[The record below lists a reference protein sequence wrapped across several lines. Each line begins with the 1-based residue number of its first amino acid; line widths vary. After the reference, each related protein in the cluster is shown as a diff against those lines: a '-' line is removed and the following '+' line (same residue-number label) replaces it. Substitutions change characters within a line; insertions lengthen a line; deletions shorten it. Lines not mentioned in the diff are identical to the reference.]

1 MLMKF
6 NKTGQLILVAA
17 ASVGVS
23 GLLSACNQI
32 NGTLTADFVYVSTAK
47 AAGPDNYGEID
58 TFEVNSQSGRMRQI
72 PASPFPSGG
81 RNPVSEAA
89 APDSLGLFVVNR
101 DDNTIVEFAIGNDG
115 KLYPQK
121 TVNTPGIFP
130 VSAAVAGSN
139 LVVADTYQPLPTCSP
154 ASPCSGSVSIY
165 PIGSGDALGTPA
177 ANSTLATNYWPLTV
191 PSSPHDIIV
200 PIAVGALPSG
210 SGVYVAAYDTTANTG
225 YVFGFA
231 IANGT
236 LSPLNGG
243 NPFTAGTHPSGI
255 TTDPQGAYLY
265 VTDLATR
272 GVWAYTVSSTG
283 IAPLSGSPFAAGN
296 QPTSIALDHT
306 GKFAYVAN
314 GQDSTVT
321 AYTVSSGA
329 LNPIA
334 TFATDTQPVAIG
346 IDPALNQYVYTANFL
361 ANTVTGFQMNST
373 NGTLLNSQFSPFAS
387 NVNPTAIAAVSH
399 AAVSK

>member
-6 NKTGQLILVAA
+6 NKIGQLILVAT

-23 GLLSACNQI
+23 GLLSACNQVD
-32 NGTLTADFVYVSTAK
+32 GTLTADFVYVASAK

-58 TFEVNSQSGRMRQI
+58 VFEVNSQSGRMRKI

-89 APDSLGLFVVNR
+89 APDSLGLFVVNH
-101 DDNTIVEFAIGNDG
+101 DDNTIVQFAIGNDG

-154 ASPCSGSVSIY
+154 ASPCSGSVAIY
-165 PIGSGDALGTPA
+165 PIGAADALGTPA
-177 ANSTLATNYWPLTV
+177 ANSALATNYWPLVV
-191 PSSPHDIIV
+191 PSSPGDIV
-200 PIAVGALPSG
+200 LPIAVGAVPSG
-210 SGVYVAAYDTTANTG
+210 SAVYVAAYDTTANTG
-225 YVFGFA
+225 YVFGFT
-231 IANGT
+231 IANGALT
-236 LSPLNGG
+236 PMNGG
-243 NPFTAGTHPSGI
+243 VPFAAGTHPSGI
-255 TTDPQGAYLY
+255 ATDAQGAYLY
-265 VTDLATR
+265 VTDAANRDVL
-272 GVWAYTVSSTG
+272 AYTVSASG

-296 QPTSIALDHT
+296 QPTAIALDHT

-314 GQDSTVT
+314 GLDSTVT
-321 AYTVSSGA
+321 AYSVSNGA
-329 LNPIA
+329 LSPIA

-346 IDPALNQYVYTANFL
+346 VDPALNQYVYTANFL
-361 ANTVTGFQMNST
+361 ANTVSGFELNAT
-373 NGTLLNSQFSPFAS
+373 NGTLLNSQFSPFAA